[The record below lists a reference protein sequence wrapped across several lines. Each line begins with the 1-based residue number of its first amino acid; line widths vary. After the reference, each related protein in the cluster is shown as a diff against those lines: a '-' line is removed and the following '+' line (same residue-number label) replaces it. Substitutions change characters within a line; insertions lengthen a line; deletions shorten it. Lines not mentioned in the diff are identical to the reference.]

1 MTDKIILSIV
11 IPVWNKSHFTKA
23 CMKDLAFLPPD
34 HEIILVDNGST
45 DDTEE
50 TFKDLKFQETG
61 PKFKYVR
68 NSNNLGFACA
78 CNIGYGESTGEN
90 VLFLNNDIRVREDQK
105 TWTKILIDH
114 CNHALVGP
122 TMGLLDSNL
131 SFVKEAN
138 AMLTGPYAYMSGWCL
153 ASSKEIWKKLEIP
166 RNPILIYDRQPA
178 PQVFSEEFG
187 LAYFE
192 DTDLSFRAAKLKID
206 REIVDVPVVHF
217 GKQTS
222 AQLNTHK
229 LYSAARQIF
238 IKKWGKK

>member
-1 MTDKIILSIV
+1 MTDKIVLSIV

-23 CMKDLAFLPPD
+23 CMKDLAFLPSD
-34 HEIILVDNGST
+34 HEIVLVDNGST

-50 TFKDLKFQETG
+50 TFRDLKFQDTG

-68 NSNNLGFACA
+68 NQNNLGFACA
-78 CNIGYGESTGEN
+78 CNIGYGESTGES
-90 VLFLNNDIRVREDQK
+90 VLFLNNDIRVREEQR
-105 TWTKILIDH
+105 TWTKRLIDH

-122 TMGLLDSNL
+122 TMGQLDDNL

-138 AMLTGPYAYMSGWCL
+138 ALLTGNSYMSGWCL
-153 ASSKEIWKKLEIP
+153 ASSKEIWQKLEIARP
-166 RNPILIYDRQPA
+166 PHLIYDHLPA
-178 PQVFSEEFG
+178 PQIFSEEFG

-192 DTDLSFRAAKLKID
+192 DTDLSFRAKKLKIESLVV
-206 REIVDVPVVHF
+206 EIPVVHF